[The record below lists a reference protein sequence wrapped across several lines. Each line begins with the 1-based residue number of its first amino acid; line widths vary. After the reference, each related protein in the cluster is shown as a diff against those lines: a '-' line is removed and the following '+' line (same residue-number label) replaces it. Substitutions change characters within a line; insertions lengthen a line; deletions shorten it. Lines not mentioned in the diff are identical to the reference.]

1 MRKIIEKTKDS
12 LVEIEYTSEEE
23 KFDII
28 RVSPLIS
35 YNPNKTEDYNL
46 FYWPTNKTNYGQI
59 KLEVKATSISAVL
72 DVMSQLV
79 NLGWNRKS
87 KLVCRYQPISRDII
101 PEVKQ
106 TFFIKDNILEKE
118 NYHGDCCI
126 VITLN
131 KKDFNSFREDIKK
144 LKGYKNHWLIQDN
157 KVLWHEEII

>member
-35 YNPNKTEDYNL
+35 YNPNKIEDYNL
-46 FYWPTNKTNYGQI
+46 FYWPDNKTNYGQI
-59 KLEVKATSISAVL
+59 KLEVRATSISAVL

-79 NLGWNRKS
+79 NLGWNRKG
-87 KLVCRYQPISRDII
+87 KLICRYQFRWADSM
-101 PEVKQ
+101 PEKKQ
-106 TFFIKDNILEKE
+106 SFTVDNVLEKE
-118 NYHGDCCI
+118 NYHTGCC
-126 VITLN
+126 VEVTLN
-131 KKDFNSFREDIKK
+131 KKDFNNFREDIKK

>member
-35 YNPNKTEDYNL
+35 YNPNKIEDYNL
-46 FYWPTNKTNYGQI
+46 FYWPDNKLTYGQV
-59 KLEVKATSISAVL
+59 KLEIKATSISAVL

-79 NLGWNRKS
+79 NLGWNRKR
-87 KLVCRYQPISRDII
+87 KLICNYEPIWKDII
-101 PEVKQ
+101 PDKKQ
-106 TFFIKDNILEKE
+106 LFTINDVLRKE
-118 NYHGDCCI
+118 HYHRHCCI
-126 VITLN
+126 EITIN
-131 KKDFNSFREDIKK
+131 KSDFNSFRDDIKK